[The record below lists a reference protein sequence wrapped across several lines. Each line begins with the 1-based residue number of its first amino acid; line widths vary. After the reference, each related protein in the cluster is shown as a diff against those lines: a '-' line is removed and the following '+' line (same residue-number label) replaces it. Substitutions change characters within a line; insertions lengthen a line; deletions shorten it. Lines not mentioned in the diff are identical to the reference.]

1 MHSLDESFIIAICFV
16 IFIYL
21 AYRPVRKAIVSSLD
35 KKIDE
40 IKSKLTE
47 TENIKKE
54 AKLLLEEIKQ
64 EMEHFEE
71 QKKSI
76 LNSADISTKRLI
88 ELRTK
93 EIELLLSKK
102 KDSVI
107 KSINNKKNKASEQM
121 RIELAN
127 SVLKTVTSYLIETKN
142 NSVSDQKI
150 ISNLLNKET
159 L

>member
-21 AYRPVRKAIVSSLD
+21 AYRPVKKAIVSSLD

-93 EIELLLSKK
+93 EMELLLSKK

-121 RIELAN
+121 RIELTNA
-127 SVLKTVTSYLIETKN
+127 VLKTVTSYLTETKN

-150 ISNLLNKET
+150 ISNLLNK
-159 L
+159 